1 MLYTVFY
8 SMIVSSSQVLDVNRT
23 TKAGFTGSLVVVEG
37 LDKFTGHQLRITAKN
52 ENLLAHE
59 LLHNG
64 SVGKLLAC
72 TPDLITII
80 DTDTGETFFHCR
92 K

>member
-37 LDKFTGHQLRITAKN
+37 LDKFIL
-52 ENLLAHE
+52 
-59 LLHNG
+59 
-64 SVGKLLAC
+64 
-72 TPDLITII
+72 TP
-80 DTDTGETFFHCR
+80 F
-92 K
+92 

>member
-1 MLYTVFY
+1 M
-8 SMIVSSSQVLDVNRT
+8 NRT
-23 TKAGFTGSLVVVEG
+23 TDAGFTGSRVVIEG

-59 LLHNG
+59 LLRNG

-80 DTDTGETFFHCR
+80 DTDTGKACSLWC
-92 K
+92 